1 MATVDDSISGI
12 ELSDDRY
19 TVVQSLIRNK
29 YKAID
34 QAGNVVLRGKQK
46 LLRMKEEFPFTD
58 ADGEPV
64 FTVKAG
70 SILDVAGDYTLTDDR
85 TEEPVVVL
93 DKKWTLFADHWK
105 VRDPETEALLAE
117 IKSKSKLVMFLKHV
131 PYVGAVFQFLPHKY
145 EITDADGGHVGSVD
159 GQFSIRDRYEVT
171 IDDAGGVPREAVV
184 ASAMVIDAIEGN

>member
-1 MATVDDSISGI
+1 MATADDAISGI
-12 ELSDDRY
+12 DLSDDRY

-29 YKAID
+29 YKAMD
-34 QAGNVVLRGKQK
+34 EAGTVVLRGKQK
-46 LLRMKEEFPFTD
+46 LLKMKEEFPFTD

-105 VRDPETEALLAE
+105 VRDPDSEALIAE
-117 IKSKSKLVMFLKHV
+117 IASKSKLVMFLKHM
-131 PYVGAVFQFLPHKY
+131 PYVGALFQLLPHKY
-145 EITDADGGHVGSVD
+145 EIVDADGEHVGSVD
-159 GQFSIRDRYEVT
+159 GQFSIRDRYEVE
-171 IDDAGGVPREAVV
+171 IDDAGDVPREGVV
-184 ASAMVIDAIEGN
+184 AAAMVIDAIEGN